1 MRPAEFP
8 TSKLLFLFTAVIGL
22 SCGPSVEKHIAD
34 LAHNGER
41 RAGARQALLLAKDR
55 SVGPLLQALEKAQ
68 DSAFRL
74 ELVEVMVG
82 LMTRVDN
89 ERLGQTLLHR
99 LQSDPAAPV
108 RARIARYMGL
118 YEQKGAIE
126 ALFTALDDGD
136 GEVRHQAIL
145 ALGSLEGALPEEQKT
160 HLQKRAR
167 DLLQDPHPDVQLE
180 AMIRV
185 ENFVSA
191 WIQQAQEAELK
202 AQMAQAES
210 LYAKATAYAPVSRR
224 ALYRTGRFYFDK
236 GERQRG
242 LDLLRRHNMA
252 LDVPRLARPPALD
265 GRLDDD
271 AWQGAAHT
279 DSFYLYLHQH
289 HASPLAPLRSELFLG
304 YTNRALYIG
313 FRGHDHPDSL
323 VIIKQEFDSRANP
336 KDWYD
341 DHIEIFVDA
350 NFDHQTYAHITVDP
364 KGVVND
370 KMMRGQSGN
379 QFKSWN
385 ADGTAAAHIG
395 DHSWS
400 VEYELRFGQKEL
412 PAPAPG
418 AVWSFNIN
426 RCYRGSGYCQWTRTI
441 GNTHAPN
448 DFGLLIFQ

>member
-224 ALYRTGRFYFDK
+224 ALYRTGRFY
-236 GERQRG
+236 
-242 LDLLRRHNMA
+242 
-252 LDVPRLARPPALD
+252 
-265 GRLDDD
+265 
-271 AWQGAAHT
+271 
-279 DSFYLYLHQH
+279 
-289 HASPLAPLRSELFLG
+289 
-304 YTNRALYIG
+304 
-313 FRGHDHPDSL
+313 
-323 VIIKQEFDSRANP
+323 
-336 KDWYD
+336 
-341 DHIEIFVDA
+341 
-350 NFDHQTYAHITVDP
+350 
-364 KGVVND
+364 
-370 KMMRGQSGN
+370 
-379 QFKSWN
+379 
-385 ADGTAAAHIG
+385 
-395 DHSWS
+395 
-400 VEYELRFGQKEL
+400 
-412 PAPAPG
+412 
-418 AVWSFNIN
+418 
-426 RCYRGSGYCQWTRTI
+426 
-441 GNTHAPN
+441 
-448 DFGLLIFQ
+448 